1 MISTKVT
8 IFLVTIRTYGTLI
21 ENFIDQHNF
30 RTEDNEIHCSKILR
44 VLAYCQIQA
53 VCLFLTI

>member
-30 RTEDNEIHCSKILR
+30 RTEDNEIHGSK
-44 VLAYCQIQA
+44 
-53 VCLFLTI
+53 F

>member
-21 ENFIDQHNF
+21 ENFIDKHNF
-30 RTEDNEIHCSKILR
+30 RTEDNEIHCSK
-44 VLAYCQIQA
+44 
-53 VCLFLTI
+53 F